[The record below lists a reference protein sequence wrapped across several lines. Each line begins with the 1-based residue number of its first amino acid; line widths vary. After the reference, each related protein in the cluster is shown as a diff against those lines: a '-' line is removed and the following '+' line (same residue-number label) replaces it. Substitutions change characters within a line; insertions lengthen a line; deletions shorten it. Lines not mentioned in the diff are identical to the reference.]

1 MSKQITVP
9 LEVYVRLQ
17 ELASLATYNYCE
29 QDSEKTR
36 AEDTQAVQVSAPEEA
51 DIEVKEHAAL
61 SQQDDCRQSESDP
74 RHPWSL
80 TNTDGASLLDERR
93 VLRPEAAELYF
104 TLLPLIA
111 QEFVQQQQALVAAY
125 RNTPKPG
132 VARALMRPSNQRLI
146 PLTEV
151 PHENRRIAARI
162 EKEFYTDVPES
173 RRIYG
178 VLPGVM
184 DYMMRHD
191 LNYETILN
199 IIESPDSTV
208 VQESAQENRYGRE
221 VTLYTN
227 EGLGYQVVLNPLT
240 VEVLA
245 LRPLTAS
252 AGGYQL
258 SFEAQSQL
266 KALGLTSEYITRI
279 LDEADNRQP
288 IPGTNRT
295 VYSLNGYQVEFSHAE
310 QQVIRI
316 GRGSAVSR
324 NPFESQPR
332 MSGKKKQRGRKIPH
346 DVDEFIQLL
355 QEHGFTVTM
364 GGKHYDIRHEALA
377 PGLKAV
383 TSVTPSDS
391 QRWHLNSARQIRN
404 TFGIDLRY
412 ADPRDSVRGV
422 ISGDS
427 APGNIATKPAS
438 PQAVASEGA
447 GSESTDPDLS
457 TSMKISEG

>member
-1 MSKQITVP
+1 MSAKQITVP

-17 ELASLATYNYCE
+17 ELASLAGYSYRE
-29 QDSEKTR
+29 
-36 AEDTQAVQVSAPEEA
+36 AEDGEA
-51 DIEVKEHAAL
+51 AERTWD
-61 SQQDDCRQSESDP
+61 
-74 RHPWSL
+74 L
-80 TNTDGASLLDERR
+80 TNDEGASLLDEHGAI
-93 VLRPEAAELYF
+93 RPEAAELYF
-104 TLLPLIA
+104 TLMPLIA
-111 QEFVQQQQALVAAY
+111 HEFVQQQQALVEAY
-125 RNTPKPG
+125 RKTPKPAA
-132 VARALMRPSNQRLI
+132 ARAKIRPSNQRLI

-151 PHENRRIAARI
+151 PLENQRIAARI
-162 EKEFYTDVPES
+162 EQEFYGEVPES

-191 LNYETILN
+191 LGYPLLLE
-199 IIESPDSTV
+199 IIESPESV
-208 VQESAQENRYGRE
+208 VREETAEENRYGRE
-221 VTLYTN
+221 VTLYTH
-227 EGLGYQVVLNPLT
+227 EDLGYQVVLNPLT

-245 LRPLTAS
+245 LRPLKAS

-258 SFEAQSQL
+258 SPDAQSQL

-288 IPGTNRT
+288 IPGTSRT
-295 VYSLNGYQVEFSHAE
+295 VYSLNGYQVEFSHSE

-316 GRGSAVSR
+316 ARGVAANR

-332 MSGKKKQRGRKIPH
+332 MSGRKRQRGRKIPH
-346 DVDEFIQLL
+346 DVDEFVQLL

-377 PGLKAV
+377 PGQKAV

-412 ADPRDSVRGV
+412 ADPRDSVRGIV
-422 ISGDS
+422 QGTNPANNSAKDALPAEDS
-427 APGNIATKPAS
+427 A
-438 PQAVASEGA
+438 SECSA
-447 GSESTDPDLS
+447 GTE
-457 TSMKISEG
+457 

>member
-1 MSKQITVP
+1 MSAKQITVP

-17 ELASLATYNYCE
+17 ELASLAGYSYRE
-29 QDSEKTR
+29 
-36 AEDTQAVQVSAPEEA
+36 AEEA
-51 DIEVKEHAAL
+51 AERTWD
-61 SQQDDCRQSESDP
+61 
-74 RHPWSL
+74 L
-80 TNTDGASLLDERR
+80 TNDEGASLLDERGAI
-93 VLRPEAAELYF
+93 RPEAAELYF
-104 TLLPLIA
+104 TLMPLIA
-111 QEFVQQQQALVAAY
+111 HEFVQQQQALVEAY
-125 RNTPKPG
+125 RKTPKPAA
-132 VARALMRPSNQRLI
+132 ARAKIRPSNQRLI

-151 PHENRRIAARI
+151 PLENQRIAARI
-162 EKEFYTDVPES
+162 EQEFYGEVPES

-191 LNYETILN
+191 LGYALLLE
-199 IIESPDSTV
+199 IIESPESV
-208 VQESAQENRYGRE
+208 VREETAEENRYGRE
-221 VTLYTN
+221 VTLYTH
-227 EGLGYQVVLNPLT
+227 EDLGYQVVLNPLT

-245 LRPLTAS
+245 LRPLKAS

-258 SFEAQSQL
+258 SLEAQSQL

-288 IPGTNRT
+288 IPGTSRT
-295 VYSLNGYQVEFSHAE
+295 VYSLNGYQVEFSHSD

-316 GRGSAVSR
+316 ARGVAANR

-332 MSGKKKQRGRKIPH
+332 MSGRKRQRGRKIPH
-346 DVDEFIQLL
+346 DVDEFVQLL

-377 PGLKAV
+377 PGQKAV

-404 TFGIDLRY
+404 TFGVDLRY
-412 ADPRDSVRGV
+412 ADPRDSVRGIV
-422 ISGDS
+422 RGTRPAKDALPAEDS
-427 APGNIATKPAS
+427 APDDGKQPADS
-438 PQAVASEGA
+438 VS
-447 GSESTDPDLS
+447 
-457 TSMKISEG
+457 

>member
-1 MSKQITVP
+1 MSAKQITVP

-17 ELASLATYNYCE
+17 ELASLAGYSYRE
-29 QDSEKTR
+29 
-36 AEDTQAVQVSAPEEA
+36 AEDGEA
-51 DIEVKEHAAL
+51 AERTWD
-61 SQQDDCRQSESDP
+61 
-74 RHPWSL
+74 L
-80 TNTDGASLLDERR
+80 TNDEGASLLNEHGAI
-93 VLRPEAAELYF
+93 RPEAAELYF
-104 TLLPLIA
+104 TLMPLIA
-111 QEFVQQQQALVAAY
+111 HEFVQQQQALVEAY
-125 RNTPKPG
+125 RKTPKPAA
-132 VARALMRPSNQRLI
+132 ARAKIRPSNQRLI

-151 PHENRRIAARI
+151 PLENQRIAARI
-162 EKEFYTDVPES
+162 EQEFYGEVPES
-173 RRIYG
+173 HRIYG

-191 LNYETILN
+191 LGYPLLLE
-199 IIESPDSTV
+199 IIESPESV
-208 VQESAQENRYGRE
+208 VRDETAEENRYGRE
-221 VTLYTN
+221 VTLYTH
-227 EGLGYQVVLNPLT
+227 EDLGYQVVLNPLT

-245 LRPLTAS
+245 LRPLKAS

-258 SFEAQSQL
+258 SPDAQSQL

-288 IPGTNRT
+288 IPGTSRT
-295 VYSLNGYQVEFSHAE
+295 VYSLNGYQVEFSHSE

-316 GRGSAVSR
+316 ARGVAANR

-332 MSGKKKQRGRKIPH
+332 MSGRKRQRGRKIPH
-346 DVDEFIQLL
+346 DVDEFVQLL

-377 PGLKAV
+377 PGQKAV

-412 ADPRDSVRGV
+412 ADPRDSVRGIV
-422 ISGDS
+422 QGTNPANNSAKDALPAEDS
-427 APGNIATKPAS
+427 
-438 PQAVASEGA
+438 V
-447 GSESTDPDLS
+447 SESSAGT
-457 TSMKISEG
+457 E

>member
-1 MSKQITVP
+1 MSAKQITVP

-17 ELASLATYNYCE
+17 ELASLAGYSYRE
-29 QDSEKTR
+29 
-36 AEDTQAVQVSAPEEA
+36 AEEGTERTWDLANDEDA
-51 DIEVKEHAAL
+51 
-61 SQQDDCRQSESDP
+61 SQ
-74 RHPWSL
+74 
-80 TNTDGASLLDERR
+80 LDERGAI
-93 VLRPEAAELYF
+93 RPEAAELYF
-104 TLLPLIA
+104 TLMPLIA
-111 QEFVQQQQALVAAY
+111 HEFVQQQQALVEAY
-125 RNTPKPG
+125 RKTPKPAA
-132 VARALMRPSNQRLI
+132 ARAKIRPSNQRLI

-151 PHENRRIAARI
+151 PLENQRIAARI
-162 EKEFYTDVPES
+162 EQEFYGEVPES

-191 LNYETILN
+191 LGYALLLE
-199 IIESPDSTV
+199 IIESPESV
-208 VQESAQENRYGRE
+208 VREETAEENRYGRE
-221 VTLYTN
+221 VTLYTH
-227 EGLGYQVVLNPLT
+227 EDLGYQVVLNPLT

-245 LRPLTAS
+245 LRPLKAS

-258 SFEAQSQL
+258 SLEAQSQL

-288 IPGTNRT
+288 IPGTSRT
-295 VYSLNGYQVEFSHAE
+295 VYSLNGYQVEFSHSD

-316 GRGSAVSR
+316 ARGVAANR

-332 MSGKKKQRGRKIPH
+332 MSGRKRQRGRKIPH
-346 DVDEFIQLL
+346 DVDEFVQLL

-377 PGLKAV
+377 PGQKAV

-404 TFGIDLRY
+404 TFGVDLRY
-412 ADPRDSVRGV
+412 ADPRDSVRGIV
-422 ISGDS
+422 RGTRPVKDALPAEDS
-427 APGNIATKPAS
+427 APDDGKQPADS
-438 PQAVASEGA
+438 VS
-447 GSESTDPDLS
+447 
-457 TSMKISEG
+457 

>member
-1 MSKQITVP
+1 MSAKQITVP

-17 ELASLATYNYCE
+17 ELASLAGYSYRE
-29 QDSEKTR
+29 
-36 AEDTQAVQVSAPEEA
+36 AEDGEA
-51 DIEVKEHAAL
+51 AERTWD
-61 SQQDDCRQSESDP
+61 
-74 RHPWSL
+74 L
-80 TNTDGASLLDERR
+80 TNDEGASLLDEHGAI
-93 VLRPEAAELYF
+93 RPEAAELYF
-104 TLLPLIA
+104 TLMPLIA
-111 QEFVQQQQALVAAY
+111 HEFVQQQQALVEAY
-125 RNTPKPG
+125 RKTPKPAA
-132 VARALMRPSNQRLI
+132 ARAKIRPSNQRLI

-151 PHENRRIAARI
+151 PLENQRIAARI
-162 EKEFYTDVPES
+162 EQEFYGEVPES
-173 RRIYG
+173 HRIYG

-191 LNYETILN
+191 LGYPLLLE
-199 IIESPDSTV
+199 IIESPESV
-208 VQESAQENRYGRE
+208 VREETAEENRYGRE
-221 VTLYTN
+221 VTLYTH
-227 EGLGYQVVLNPLT
+227 EDLGYQVVLNPLT

-245 LRPLTAS
+245 LRPLKAS

-258 SFEAQSQL
+258 SPDAQSQL

-288 IPGTNRT
+288 IPGTSRT
-295 VYSLNGYQVEFSHAE
+295 VYSLNGYQVEFSHSE

-316 GRGSAVSR
+316 ARGVAANR

-332 MSGKKKQRGRKIPH
+332 MSGRKRQRGRKIPH
-346 DVDEFIQLL
+346 DVDEFVQLL

-377 PGLKAV
+377 PGQKAV

-412 ADPRDSVRGV
+412 ADPRDSVRGIV
-422 ISGDS
+422 QGTNPANNSAKDALPAEDS
-427 APGNIATKPAS
+427 A
-438 PQAVASEGA
+438 
-447 GSESTDPDLS
+447 SESSAGT
-457 TSMKISEG
+457 E

>member
-1 MSKQITVP
+1 MSAKQITVP

-17 ELASLATYNYCE
+17 ELASLAGYSYRE
-29 QDSEKTR
+29 
-36 AEDTQAVQVSAPEEA
+36 AEDGEA
-51 DIEVKEHAAL
+51 AERTWD
-61 SQQDDCRQSESDP
+61 
-74 RHPWSL
+74 L
-80 TNTDGASLLDERR
+80 TNDEGASLLDERGAI
-93 VLRPEAAELYF
+93 RPEAAELYF
-104 TLLPLIA
+104 TLMPLIA
-111 QEFVQQQQALVAAY
+111 HEFVQQQQALVEAY
-125 RNTPKPG
+125 RKTPKPAA
-132 VARALMRPSNQRLI
+132 ARAKIRPSNQRLI

-151 PHENRRIAARI
+151 PLENQRIAARI
-162 EKEFYTDVPES
+162 EQEFYGEVPES

-191 LNYETILN
+191 LGYPLLLE
-199 IIESPDSTV
+199 IIESPESV
-208 VQESAQENRYGRE
+208 VREETAEENRYGRE
-221 VTLYTN
+221 VTLYTH
-227 EGLGYQVVLNPLT
+227 EDLGYQVVLNPLT

-245 LRPLTAS
+245 LRPLKAS

-258 SFEAQSQL
+258 SPDAQSQL

-288 IPGTNRT
+288 IPGTSRT
-295 VYSLNGYQVEFSHAE
+295 VYSLNGYQVEFSHSE

-316 GRGSAVSR
+316 ARGVAANR

-332 MSGKKKQRGRKIPH
+332 MSGRKRQRGRKIPH
-346 DVDEFIQLL
+346 DVDEFVQLL

-377 PGLKAV
+377 PGQKAV

-412 ADPRDSVRGV
+412 ADPRDSVRGIV
-422 ISGDS
+422 QGTNPANNSAKDALPAEDS
-427 APGNIATKPAS
+427 
-438 PQAVASEGA
+438 V
-447 GSESTDPDLS
+447 SESSAGT
-457 TSMKISEG
+457 E

>member
-1 MSKQITVP
+1 MSAKQITVP

-17 ELASLATYNYCE
+17 ELASLAGYSYRE
-29 QDSEKTR
+29 
-36 AEDTQAVQVSAPEEA
+36 AEEGTERTWD
-51 DIEVKEHAAL
+51 
-61 SQQDDCRQSESDP
+61 
-74 RHPWSL
+74 L
-80 TNTDGASLLDERR
+80 TNDEGTSLLDERGAI
-93 VLRPEAAELYF
+93 RPEAAELYF
-104 TLLPLIA
+104 TLMPLIA
-111 QEFVQQQQALVAAY
+111 HEFVQQQQALVEAY
-125 RNTPKPG
+125 RKTPKPAA
-132 VARALMRPSNQRLI
+132 ARAKIRPSNQRLI

-151 PHENRRIAARI
+151 PLENQRIAARI
-162 EKEFYTDVPES
+162 EQEFYGEVPES

-191 LNYETILN
+191 LGYALLLE
-199 IIESPDSTV
+199 IIESPKSV
-208 VQESAQENRYGRE
+208 VREETAEENRYGRE
-221 VTLYTN
+221 VTLYTH
-227 EGLGYQVVLNPLT
+227 EDLGYQVVLNPLT

-245 LRPLTAS
+245 LRPLEAS

-258 SFEAQSQL
+258 SLEAQSQL

-288 IPGTNRT
+288 IPGTSRT
-295 VYSLNGYQVEFSHAE
+295 VYSLNGYQVEFSHSD

-316 GRGSAVSR
+316 ARGVAANR

-332 MSGKKKQRGRKIPH
+332 MSGRKRQRGRKIPH
-346 DVDEFIQLL
+346 DVDEFVQLL

-377 PGLKAV
+377 PGQKAV

-404 TFGIDLRY
+404 TFGVDLRY
-412 ADPRDSVRGV
+412 ADPRDSVRGIV
-422 ISGDS
+422 RGTRPAKDALPAEGS
-427 APGNIATKPAS
+427 APDDGKHPADS
-438 PQAVASEGA
+438 VS
-447 GSESTDPDLS
+447 
-457 TSMKISEG
+457 

>member
-1 MSKQITVP
+1 MSAKQITVP

-17 ELASLATYNYCE
+17 ELASLAGYSYRE
-29 QDSEKTR
+29 
-36 AEDTQAVQVSAPEEA
+36 AEDGEA
-51 DIEVKEHAAL
+51 AERTWD
-61 SQQDDCRQSESDP
+61 
-74 RHPWSL
+74 L
-80 TNTDGASLLDERR
+80 TNDEGASLLDEDGAI
-93 VLRPEAAELYF
+93 RPEAAELYF
-104 TLLPLIA
+104 TLMPLIA
-111 QEFVQQQQALVAAY
+111 HEFVQQQQALVEAY
-125 RNTPKPG
+125 RKTPKPAA
-132 VARALMRPSNQRLI
+132 ARAKIRPSNQRLI

-151 PHENRRIAARI
+151 PLENQRIAARI
-162 EKEFYTDVPES
+162 EQEFYGEVPES
-173 RRIYG
+173 HRIYG

-191 LNYETILN
+191 LGYPLLLE
-199 IIESPDSTV
+199 IIESPESV
-208 VQESAQENRYGRE
+208 VREETAEENRYGRE
-221 VTLYTN
+221 VTLYTH
-227 EGLGYQVVLNPLT
+227 EDLGYQVVLNPLT

-245 LRPLTAS
+245 LRPLKAS

-258 SFEAQSQL
+258 SPDAQRQL

-288 IPGTNRT
+288 IPGTSRT
-295 VYSLNGYQVEFSHAE
+295 VYSLNGYQVEFSHSE

-316 GRGSAVSR
+316 ARGVAANR

-332 MSGKKKQRGRKIPH
+332 MSGRKRQRGRKIPH
-346 DVDEFIQLL
+346 DVDEFVQLL

-377 PGLKAV
+377 PGQKAV

-412 ADPRDSVRGV
+412 ADPRDSVRGIV
-422 ISGDS
+422 QGTNPANNSAKDALPAEDS
-427 APGNIATKPAS
+427 A
-438 PQAVASEGA
+438 
-447 GSESTDPDLS
+447 SESSAGT
-457 TSMKISEG
+457 E

>member
-1 MSKQITVP
+1 MSAKQITVP

-17 ELASLATYNYCE
+17 ELASLAGYSYRE
-29 QDSEKTR
+29 
-36 AEDTQAVQVSAPEEA
+36 AEEA
-51 DIEVKEHAAL
+51 AEERTWD
-61 SQQDDCRQSESDP
+61 
-74 RHPWSL
+74 L
-80 TNTDGASLLDERR
+80 TNDEDASLLDERGAI
-93 VLRPEAAELYF
+93 RPEAAELYF
-104 TLLPLIA
+104 TLMPLIA
-111 QEFVQQQQALVAAY
+111 HEFVQQQQALVEAY
-125 RNTPKPG
+125 RKTPKPAA
-132 VARALMRPSNQRLI
+132 ARAKIRPSNQRLI

-151 PHENRRIAARI
+151 PLENQRIAARI
-162 EKEFYTDVPES
+162 EQEFYGEVPES

-191 LNYETILN
+191 LGYALLLE
-199 IIESPDSTV
+199 IIESPESV
-208 VQESAQENRYGRE
+208 VREETAEENRYGRE
-221 VTLYTN
+221 VTLYTH
-227 EGLGYQVVLNPLT
+227 EDLGYQVVLNPLT

-245 LRPLTAS
+245 LRPLKAS

-258 SFEAQSQL
+258 SLEAQSQL

-295 VYSLNGYQVEFSHAE
+295 VYSLNGYQVEFSHSD

-316 GRGSAVSR
+316 ARGVAANR

-332 MSGKKKQRGRKIPH
+332 MSGRKRQRGRKIPH
-346 DVDEFIQLL
+346 DVDEFVQLL

-377 PGLKAV
+377 PGQKAV

-404 TFGIDLRY
+404 TFGVDLRY
-412 ADPRDSVRGV
+412 ADPRDSVRGIV
-422 ISGDS
+422 RGTRPAKDALPAEDS
-427 APGNIATKPAS
+427 APDDGKQPADS
-438 PQAVASEGA
+438 VS
-447 GSESTDPDLS
+447 
-457 TSMKISEG
+457 

>member
-1 MSKQITVP
+1 MSAKQITVP

-17 ELASLATYNYCE
+17 ELASLAGYSYRE
-29 QDSEKTR
+29 
-36 AEDTQAVQVSAPEEA
+36 AEEGTERTWDLANDEDA
-51 DIEVKEHAAL
+51 
-61 SQQDDCRQSESDP
+61 SQ
-74 RHPWSL
+74 
-80 TNTDGASLLDERR
+80 LDERGAI
-93 VLRPEAAELYF
+93 RPEAAELYF
-104 TLLPLIA
+104 TLMPLIA
-111 QEFVQQQQALVAAY
+111 HEFVQQQQALVEAY
-125 RNTPKPG
+125 RKTPKPAA
-132 VARALMRPSNQRLI
+132 ARAKIRPSNQRLI

-151 PHENRRIAARI
+151 PLENQRIAARI
-162 EKEFYTDVPES
+162 EQEFYGEVPES

-191 LNYETILN
+191 LGYALLLE
-199 IIESPDSTV
+199 IIESPKSV
-208 VQESAQENRYGRE
+208 VREETAEENRYGRE
-221 VTLYTN
+221 VTLYTH
-227 EGLGYQVVLNPLT
+227 EDLGYQVVLNPLT

-245 LRPLTAS
+245 LRPLKAS

-258 SFEAQSQL
+258 SLEAQSQL

-288 IPGTNRT
+288 IPGTSRT
-295 VYSLNGYQVEFSHAE
+295 VYSLNGYQVEFSHSD

-316 GRGSAVSR
+316 ARGVAANR

-332 MSGKKKQRGRKIPH
+332 MSGRKRQRGRKIPH
-346 DVDEFIQLL
+346 DVDEFVQLL

-377 PGLKAV
+377 PGQKAV

-404 TFGIDLRY
+404 TFGVDLRY
-412 ADPRDSVRGV
+412 ADPRDSVRGIV
-422 ISGDS
+422 RGTRPVKDALPAEDS
-427 APGNIATKPAS
+427 APDDGKQPADS
-438 PQAVASEGA
+438 VS
-447 GSESTDPDLS
+447 
-457 TSMKISEG
+457 

>member
-1 MSKQITVP
+1 MSAKQITVP

-17 ELASLATYNYCE
+17 ELASLAGYSYRE
-29 QDSEKTR
+29 AEDSEA
-36 AEDTQAVQVSAPEEA
+36 AERTWD
-51 DIEVKEHAAL
+51 
-61 SQQDDCRQSESDP
+61 
-74 RHPWSL
+74 L
-80 TNTDGASLLDERR
+80 TNDEGTSLLDEHGAI
-93 VLRPEAAELYF
+93 RPEAAELYF
-104 TLLPLIA
+104 TLMPLIA
-111 QEFVQQQQALVAAY
+111 HEFVQQQQALVEAY
-125 RNTPKPG
+125 RKTPKPAA
-132 VARALMRPSNQRLI
+132 ARAKIRPSNQRLI

-151 PHENRRIAARI
+151 PLENQRIAARI
-162 EKEFYTDVPES
+162 EQEFYGEVPES

-191 LNYETILN
+191 LGYPLLLE
-199 IIESPDSTV
+199 IIESPESV
-208 VQESAQENRYGRE
+208 VREETAEENRYGRE
-221 VTLYTN
+221 VTLYTH
-227 EGLGYQVVLNPLT
+227 EDLGYQVVLNPLT

-245 LRPLTAS
+245 LRPLKAS

-258 SFEAQSQL
+258 SPDAQSQL

-288 IPGTNRT
+288 IPGTSRT
-295 VYSLNGYQVEFSHAE
+295 VYSLNGYQVEFSHSE

-316 GRGSAVSR
+316 ARGVAANR

-332 MSGKKKQRGRKIPH
+332 MSGRKRQRGRKIPH
-346 DVDEFIQLL
+346 DVDEFVQLL

-377 PGLKAV
+377 PGQKAV

-412 ADPRDSVRGV
+412 ADPRDSVRGIV
-422 ISGDS
+422 QGTNPANNSAKYALPAEDS
-427 APGNIATKPAS
+427 A
-438 PQAVASEGA
+438 
-447 GSESTDPDLS
+447 SESSAGT
-457 TSMKISEG
+457 E

>member
-1 MSKQITVP
+1 MSAKQITVP

-17 ELASLATYNYCE
+17 ELASLAGYSYRE
-29 QDSEKTR
+29 
-36 AEDTQAVQVSAPEEA
+36 AEEGTERTWDLANDE
-51 DIEVKEHAAL
+51 
-61 SQQDDCRQSESDP
+61 
-74 RHPWSL
+74 
-80 TNTDGASLLDERR
+80 GASLLDERGAI
-93 VLRPEAAELYF
+93 RPEAAELYF
-104 TLLPLIA
+104 TLMPLIA
-111 QEFVQQQQALVAAY
+111 HEFVQQQQALVEAY
-125 RNTPKPG
+125 RKTPKPAA
-132 VARALMRPSNQRLI
+132 ARAKIRPSNQRLI

-151 PHENRRIAARI
+151 PLENQRIAARI
-162 EKEFYTDVPES
+162 EQEFYGEVPES

-191 LNYETILN
+191 LGYALLLE
-199 IIESPDSTV
+199 IIESP
-208 VQESAQENRYGRE
+208 ESMVREETAEENRYGRE
-221 VTLYTN
+221 VTLYTH
-227 EGLGYQVVLNPLT
+227 EELGYQVVLNPLT

-245 LRPLTAS
+245 LRPLKAS

-258 SFEAQSQL
+258 SLEAQSQL

-288 IPGTNRT
+288 IPGTSRT
-295 VYSLNGYQVEFSHAE
+295 VYSLNGYQVEFSHSD

-316 GRGSAVSR
+316 ARGVAANR

-332 MSGKKKQRGRKIPH
+332 MSGRKRQRGRKIPH
-346 DVDEFIQLL
+346 DVDEFVQLL

-377 PGLKAV
+377 PGQKAV

-404 TFGIDLRY
+404 TFGVDLRY
-412 ADPRDSVRGV
+412 ADPRDSVRGIV
-422 ISGDS
+422 RGTRPAKDALPAEDS
-427 APGNIATKPAS
+427 APDDGK
-438 PQAVASEGA
+438 
-447 GSESTDPDLS
+447 
-457 TSMKISEG
+457 

>member
-1 MSKQITVP
+1 MSAKQITVP

-17 ELASLATYNYCE
+17 ELASLAGYSYRE
-29 QDSEKTR
+29 
-36 AEDTQAVQVSAPEEA
+36 AEEGTERTWD
-51 DIEVKEHAAL
+51 
-61 SQQDDCRQSESDP
+61 
-74 RHPWSL
+74 L
-80 TNTDGASLLDERR
+80 TNDEGASLLDERGAI
-93 VLRPEAAELYF
+93 RPEAAELYF
-104 TLLPLIA
+104 TLMPLIA
-111 QEFVQQQQALVAAY
+111 HEFVQQQQALVEAY
-125 RNTPKPG
+125 RKTPKPAA
-132 VARALMRPSNQRLI
+132 ARAKIRPSNQRLI

-151 PHENRRIAARI
+151 PLENQRIAARI
-162 EKEFYTDVPES
+162 EQEFYGEVPES

-191 LNYETILN
+191 LGYALLLE
-199 IIESPDSTV
+199 IIESPESV
-208 VQESAQENRYGRE
+208 VREETAEENRYGRE
-221 VTLYTN
+221 VTLYTH
-227 EGLGYQVVLNPLT
+227 EDLGYQVVLNPLT

-245 LRPLTAS
+245 LRPLKAS

-258 SFEAQSQL
+258 SLEAQSQL

-288 IPGTNRT
+288 IPGTSRT
-295 VYSLNGYQVEFSHAE
+295 VYSLNGYQVEFSHSD

-316 GRGSAVSR
+316 ARGVAANR

-332 MSGKKKQRGRKIPH
+332 MSGRKRQRGRKIPH
-346 DVDEFIQLL
+346 DVDEFVQLL

-377 PGLKAV
+377 PGQKAV

-404 TFGIDLRY
+404 TFGVDLRY
-412 ADPRDSVRGV
+412 ADPRDSVRGIV
-422 ISGDS
+422 RGTRPAKDALPAEGS
-427 APGNIATKPAS
+427 APDDGKHPADS
-438 PQAVASEGA
+438 VS
-447 GSESTDPDLS
+447 
-457 TSMKISEG
+457 

>member
-1 MSKQITVP
+1 MSAKQITVP

-17 ELASLATYNYCE
+17 ELASLAGYSYRE
-29 QDSEKTR
+29 
-36 AEDTQAVQVSAPEEA
+36 AEEA
-51 DIEVKEHAAL
+51 AEERTWDL
-61 SQQDDCRQSESDP
+61 TSDE
-74 RHPWSL
+74 
-80 TNTDGASLLDERR
+80 GASLLDERGAI
-93 VLRPEAAELYF
+93 RPEAAELYF
-104 TLLPLIA
+104 TLMPLIA
-111 QEFVQQQQALVAAY
+111 HEFVQQQQALVEAY
-125 RNTPKPG
+125 RKTPKPAA
-132 VARALMRPSNQRLI
+132 ARAKIRPSNQRLI

-151 PHENRRIAARI
+151 PLENQRIAARI
-162 EKEFYTDVPES
+162 EQEFYGEVPES

-191 LNYETILN
+191 LGYALLLE
-199 IIESPDSTV
+199 IIESPKSV
-208 VQESAQENRYGRE
+208 VREETAEENRYGRE
-221 VTLYTN
+221 VTLYTH
-227 EGLGYQVVLNPLT
+227 EDLGYQVVLNPLT

-245 LRPLTAS
+245 LRPLKAS

-258 SFEAQSQL
+258 SLEAQSQL

-288 IPGTNRT
+288 IPGTSRT
-295 VYSLNGYQVEFSHAE
+295 VYSLNGYQVEFSHSD

-316 GRGSAVSR
+316 ARGVAANR

-332 MSGKKKQRGRKIPH
+332 MSGRKRQRGRKIPH
-346 DVDEFIQLL
+346 DVDEFVQLL

-377 PGLKAV
+377 PGQKAV

-404 TFGIDLRY
+404 TFGVDLRY
-412 ADPRDSVRGV
+412 ADPRDSVRGIV
-422 ISGDS
+422 RGTRPAKDALPAEDS
-427 APGNIATKPAS
+427 APDDGKHPADS
-438 PQAVASEGA
+438 VS
-447 GSESTDPDLS
+447 
-457 TSMKISEG
+457 

>member
-1 MSKQITVP
+1 MSAKQITVP

-17 ELASLATYNYCE
+17 ELASLAGYSYRE
-29 QDSEKTR
+29 
-36 AEDTQAVQVSAPEEA
+36 AEDGEA
-51 DIEVKEHAAL
+51 AERTWD
-61 SQQDDCRQSESDP
+61 
-74 RHPWSL
+74 L
-80 TNTDGASLLDERR
+80 TNDEGASLLDEYGAI
-93 VLRPEAAELYF
+93 RPEAAELYF
-104 TLLPLIA
+104 TLMPLIA
-111 QEFVQQQQALVAAY
+111 HEFVQQQQALVEAY
-125 RNTPKPG
+125 RKTPKPAA
-132 VARALMRPSNQRLI
+132 ARAKIRPSNQRLI

-151 PHENRRIAARI
+151 PLENQRIAARI
-162 EKEFYTDVPES
+162 EQEFYGEVPES

-191 LNYETILN
+191 LGYPLLLE
-199 IIESPDSTV
+199 IIESPESV
-208 VQESAQENRYGRE
+208 VREETAEENRYGRE
-221 VTLYTN
+221 VTLYTH
-227 EGLGYQVVLNPLT
+227 EDLGYQVVLNPLT

-245 LRPLTAS
+245 LRPLKAS

-258 SFEAQSQL
+258 SPDAQSQL

-288 IPGTNRT
+288 IPGTSRT
-295 VYSLNGYQVEFSHAE
+295 VYSLNGYQVEFSHSE

-316 GRGSAVSR
+316 ARGVAANR

-332 MSGKKKQRGRKIPH
+332 MSGRKRQRGRKIPH
-346 DVDEFIQLL
+346 DVDEFVQLL

-364 GGKHYDIRHEALA
+364 GGKHYEIRHEALA
-377 PGLKAV
+377 PGQKAV

-412 ADPRDSVRGV
+412 ADPRDSVRGIV
-422 ISGDS
+422 QGTNPANNSAKDALPAEDS
-427 APGNIATKPAS
+427 
-438 PQAVASEGA
+438 V
-447 GSESTDPDLS
+447 SESSAGT
-457 TSMKISEG
+457 E

>member
-1 MSKQITVP
+1 MSAKQITVP

-17 ELASLATYNYCE
+17 ELASLAGYSYRE
-29 QDSEKTR
+29 
-36 AEDTQAVQVSAPEEA
+36 AEDGEA
-51 DIEVKEHAAL
+51 AERTWD
-61 SQQDDCRQSESDP
+61 
-74 RHPWSL
+74 L
-80 TNTDGASLLDERR
+80 TNDEGTSLLDEHGAI
-93 VLRPEAAELYF
+93 RPEAAEVYF
-104 TLLPLIA
+104 TLMPLIA
-111 QEFVQQQQALVAAY
+111 HEFVQQQQALVEAY
-125 RNTPKPG
+125 RKTPKPAA
-132 VARALMRPSNQRLI
+132 ARAKIRPSNQRLI

-151 PHENRRIAARI
+151 PLENQRIAARI
-162 EKEFYTDVPES
+162 EQEFYGEVSES

-191 LNYETILN
+191 LGYPLLLE
-199 IIESPDSTV
+199 IIESP
-208 VQESAQENRYGRE
+208 ESMVREETAEENRYGRE
-221 VTLYTN
+221 VTLYTH
-227 EGLGYQVVLNPLT
+227 EDLGYQVVLNPLT

-245 LRPLTAS
+245 LRPLKAS

-258 SFEAQSQL
+258 SPDAQSQL
-266 KALGLTSEYITRI
+266 KTLGLTSEYITRI

-288 IPGTNRT
+288 IPGTSRT
-295 VYSLNGYQVEFSHAE
+295 VYSLNGYQVEFSHSE

-316 GRGSAVSR
+316 ARGVAANR

-332 MSGKKKQRGRKIPH
+332 MSGRKRQRGRKIPH
-346 DVDEFIQLL
+346 DVDEFVQLL

-377 PGLKAV
+377 PGQKAV

-412 ADPRDSVRGV
+412 ADPRDSVRGIV
-422 ISGDS
+422 QGTNPANNSAKDALPAEDS
-427 APGNIATKPAS
+427 A
-438 PQAVASEGA
+438 
-447 GSESTDPDLS
+447 SESSAGT
-457 TSMKISEG
+457 E

>member
-1 MSKQITVP
+1 MSAKQITVP

-17 ELASLATYNYCE
+17 ELASLAGYSYRE
-29 QDSEKTR
+29 
-36 AEDTQAVQVSAPEEA
+36 AEEGTERTWDLT
-51 DIEVKEHAAL
+51 
-61 SQQDDCRQSESDP
+61 SDE
-74 RHPWSL
+74 
-80 TNTDGASLLDERR
+80 GASLLDERGAI
-93 VLRPEAAELYF
+93 RPEAAELYF
-104 TLLPLIA
+104 TLMPLIA
-111 QEFVQQQQALVAAY
+111 HEFVQQQQALVEAY
-125 RNTPKPG
+125 RKTPKPAA
-132 VARALMRPSNQRLI
+132 ARAKIRPSNQRLI

-151 PHENRRIAARI
+151 PLENQRIAARI
-162 EKEFYTDVPES
+162 EQEFYGEVPES

-191 LNYETILN
+191 LGYALLLE
-199 IIESPDSTV
+199 IIESPESV
-208 VQESAQENRYGRE
+208 VREETAEENRYGRE
-221 VTLYTN
+221 VTLYTH
-227 EGLGYQVVLNPLT
+227 EDLGYQVVLNPLT

-245 LRPLTAS
+245 LRPLEAS

-258 SFEAQSQL
+258 SLEAQSQL

-288 IPGTNRT
+288 IPGTSRT
-295 VYSLNGYQVEFSHAE
+295 VYSLNGYQVEFSHSD

-316 GRGSAVSR
+316 ARGVAANR

-332 MSGKKKQRGRKIPH
+332 MSGRKRQRGRKIPH
-346 DVDEFIQLL
+346 DVDEFVQLL

-377 PGLKAV
+377 PGQKAV

-404 TFGIDLRY
+404 TFGVDLRY
-412 ADPRDSVRGV
+412 ADPRDSVRGIV
-422 ISGDS
+422 RGTRPAKDALPAEGSAPDDGKHPADS
-427 APGNIATKPAS
+427 ASKKAEG
-438 PQAVASEGA
+438 QRSEGGRA
-447 GSESTDPDLS
+447 E
-457 TSMKISEG
+457 

>member
-1 MSKQITVP
+1 MSAKQITVP

-17 ELASLATYNYCE
+17 ELASLAGYSYRE
-29 QDSEKTR
+29 
-36 AEDTQAVQVSAPEEA
+36 AEDGEA
-51 DIEVKEHAAL
+51 AERTWD
-61 SQQDDCRQSESDP
+61 
-74 RHPWSL
+74 L
-80 TNTDGASLLDERR
+80 TNDEGASLLDEHGAI
-93 VLRPEAAELYF
+93 RPEAAELYF
-104 TLLPLIA
+104 TLMPLIA
-111 QEFVQQQQALVAAY
+111 HEFVQQQQALVEAY
-125 RNTPKPG
+125 RTTPKPAA
-132 VARALMRPSNQRLI
+132 ARAKIRPSNQRLI

-151 PHENRRIAARI
+151 PLENQRIAARI
-162 EKEFYTDVPES
+162 EQEFYGEVSES

-191 LNYETILN
+191 LGYPLLLE
-199 IIESPDSTV
+199 IIESP
-208 VQESAQENRYGRE
+208 ESMVREETAEENRYGRE
-221 VTLYTN
+221 VTLYTH
-227 EGLGYQVVLNPLT
+227 EDLGYQVVLNPLT

-245 LRPLTAS
+245 LRPLKAS

-258 SFEAQSQL
+258 SPDAQSQL
-266 KALGLTSEYITRI
+266 KTLGLTSEYITRI

-288 IPGTNRT
+288 IPGTSRT
-295 VYSLNGYQVEFSHAE
+295 VYSLNGYQVEFSHSE

-316 GRGSAVSR
+316 ARGVAANR

-332 MSGKKKQRGRKIPH
+332 MSGRKRQRGRKIPH
-346 DVDEFIQLL
+346 DVDEFVQLL

-377 PGLKAV
+377 PGQKAV

-412 ADPRDSVRGV
+412 ADPRDSVRGIV
-422 ISGDS
+422 QGTNPANNSAKDALPAEDS
-427 APGNIATKPAS
+427 A
-438 PQAVASEGA
+438 
-447 GSESTDPDLS
+447 SESSAGT
-457 TSMKISEG
+457 E

>member
-1 MSKQITVP
+1 MSAKQITVP

-17 ELASLATYNYCE
+17 ELASLAGYSYRE
-29 QDSEKTR
+29 
-36 AEDTQAVQVSAPEEA
+36 AEDGEA
-51 DIEVKEHAAL
+51 AERTWD
-61 SQQDDCRQSESDP
+61 
-74 RHPWSL
+74 L
-80 TNTDGASLLDERR
+80 TNDEGASLLDEHGAI
-93 VLRPEAAELYF
+93 RPEAAELYF
-104 TLLPLIA
+104 TLMPLIA
-111 QEFVQQQQALVAAY
+111 HEFVQQQQALVEAY
-125 RNTPKPG
+125 RKTPKPAA
-132 VARALMRPSNQRLI
+132 ARAKIRPSNQRLI

-151 PHENRRIAARI
+151 PLENQRIAARI
-162 EKEFYTDVPES
+162 EQEFYGEVPES

-191 LNYETILN
+191 LGYPLLLE
-199 IIESPDSTV
+199 IIESP
-208 VQESAQENRYGRE
+208 ESMVREETAEENRYGRE
-221 VTLYTN
+221 VTLYTH
-227 EGLGYQVVLNPLT
+227 EDLGYQVVLNPLT

-245 LRPLTAS
+245 LRPLKAS

-258 SFEAQSQL
+258 SPDAQSQL

-288 IPGTNRT
+288 IPGTSRT
-295 VYSLNGYQVEFSHAE
+295 VYSLNGYQVEFSHSE

-316 GRGSAVSR
+316 ARGVAANR

-332 MSGKKKQRGRKIPH
+332 MSGRKRQRGRKIPH
-346 DVDEFIQLL
+346 DVDEFVQLL

-377 PGLKAV
+377 PGQKAV

-412 ADPRDSVRGV
+412 ADPRDSVRGIV
-422 ISGDS
+422 QGTNPANNSAKDALPAEDS
-427 APGNIATKPAS
+427 A
-438 PQAVASEGA
+438 
-447 GSESTDPDLS
+447 SESSAGTA
-457 TSMKISEG
+457 

>member
-1 MSKQITVP
+1 MSAKQITVP

-17 ELASLATYNYCE
+17 ELASLAGYSYRE
-29 QDSEKTR
+29 
-36 AEDTQAVQVSAPEEA
+36 AEDGQAVERIW
-51 DIEVKEHAAL
+51 D
-61 SQQDDCRQSESDP
+61 
-74 RHPWSL
+74 L
-80 TNTDGASLLDERR
+80 TNDEGASLLDERGAI
-93 VLRPEAAELYF
+93 RPEAAELYF
-104 TLLPLIA
+104 TLMPLIA
-111 QEFVQQQQALVAAY
+111 HEFVQQQQALVEAY
-125 RNTPKPG
+125 RKTPKPAA
-132 VARALMRPSNQRLI
+132 ARAKIRPSNQRLI

-151 PHENRRIAARI
+151 PLENQRIAARI
-162 EKEFYTDVPES
+162 EQEFYGEVPES

-191 LNYETILN
+191 LGYPLLLE
-199 IIESPDSTV
+199 IIESPESV
-208 VQESAQENRYGRE
+208 VREETAEENRYGRE
-221 VTLYTN
+221 VTLYTH
-227 EGLGYQVVLNPLT
+227 EDLGYQVVLNPLT

-245 LRPLTAS
+245 LRPLKAS

-258 SFEAQSQL
+258 SPDAQSQL

-288 IPGTNRT
+288 IPGTSRT
-295 VYSLNGYQVEFSHAE
+295 VYSLNGYQVEFSHSE

-316 GRGSAVSR
+316 ARGVAANR

-332 MSGKKKQRGRKIPH
+332 MSGRKRQRGRKIPH
-346 DVDEFIQLL
+346 DVDEFVQLL

-377 PGLKAV
+377 PGQKAV

-412 ADPRDSVRGV
+412 ADPRDSVRGIV
-422 ISGDS
+422 RGANPANNPSKDALPAEDS
-427 APGNIATKPAS
+427 A
-438 PQAVASEGA
+438 
-447 GSESTDPDLS
+447 SESIAGT
-457 TSMKISEG
+457 E

>member
-1 MSKQITVP
+1 MSAKQITVP

-17 ELASLATYNYCE
+17 ELASLAGYSYRE
-29 QDSEKTR
+29 
-36 AEDTQAVQVSAPEEA
+36 AEDGEA
-51 DIEVKEHAAL
+51 AERTWD
-61 SQQDDCRQSESDP
+61 
-74 RHPWSL
+74 L
-80 TNTDGASLLDERR
+80 TNDEGASLLDEHGAI
-93 VLRPEAAELYF
+93 RPEAAELYF
-104 TLLPLIA
+104 TLMPLIA
-111 QEFVQQQQALVAAY
+111 HEFVQQQQALVEAY
-125 RNTPKPG
+125 RKTPKPAA
-132 VARALMRPSNQRLI
+132 ARAKIRPSNQRLI

-151 PHENRRIAARI
+151 PLENQRIAARI
-162 EKEFYTDVPES
+162 EQEFYGEVPES

-191 LNYETILN
+191 LGYPLLLE
-199 IIESPDSTV
+199 IIESP
-208 VQESAQENRYGRE
+208 ESMVREETAEENRYGRE
-221 VTLYTN
+221 VTLYTH
-227 EGLGYQVVLNPLT
+227 EDLGYQVVLNPLT

-245 LRPLTAS
+245 LRPLKAS

-258 SFEAQSQL
+258 SPDAQSQL
-266 KALGLTSEYITRI
+266 KTLGLTSEYITRI

-288 IPGTNRT
+288 IPGTSRT
-295 VYSLNGYQVEFSHAE
+295 VYSLNGYQVEFSHSE

-316 GRGSAVSR
+316 ARGVAANR

-332 MSGKKKQRGRKIPH
+332 MSGRKRQRGRKIPH
-346 DVDEFIQLL
+346 DVDEFVQLL

-377 PGLKAV
+377 PGQKAV

-412 ADPRDSVRGV
+412 ADPRDSVRGIV
-422 ISGDS
+422 QGTNPANNSAKDALPAEDS
-427 APGNIATKPAS
+427 A
-438 PQAVASEGA
+438 
-447 GSESTDPDLS
+447 SESSAGT
-457 TSMKISEG
+457 E

>member
-1 MSKQITVP
+1 MSAKQITVP

-17 ELASLATYNYCE
+17 ELASLAGYSYRE
-29 QDSEKTR
+29 
-36 AEDTQAVQVSAPEEA
+36 AEDGEA
-51 DIEVKEHAAL
+51 AERTWD
-61 SQQDDCRQSESDP
+61 
-74 RHPWSL
+74 L
-80 TNTDGASLLDERR
+80 TNDEGASLLDEHGAI
-93 VLRPEAAELYF
+93 RPEAAELYF
-104 TLLPLIA
+104 TLMPLIA
-111 QEFVQQQQALVAAY
+111 HEFVQQQQALVEAY
-125 RNTPKPG
+125 RKTPKPAA
-132 VARALMRPSNQRLI
+132 ARAKIRPSNQRLI

-151 PHENRRIAARI
+151 PLENQRIAARI
-162 EKEFYTDVPES
+162 EQEFYGEVPES

-191 LNYETILN
+191 LGYPLLLE
-199 IIESPDSTV
+199 IIESPESV
-208 VQESAQENRYGRE
+208 VREETAEENRYGRE
-221 VTLYTN
+221 VTLYTH
-227 EGLGYQVVLNPLT
+227 EDLGYQVVLNPLT

-245 LRPLTAS
+245 LRPLKAS

-258 SFEAQSQL
+258 SLDAQSQL

-288 IPGTNRT
+288 IPGTSRT
-295 VYSLNGYQVEFSHAE
+295 VYSLNGYQVEFSHSE

-316 GRGSAVSR
+316 ARGVAANR

-332 MSGKKKQRGRKIPH
+332 MSGRKRQRGRKIPH
-346 DVDEFIQLL
+346 DVDEFVQLL

-377 PGLKAV
+377 PGQKAV

-412 ADPRDSVRGV
+412 ADPRDSVRGIV
-422 ISGDS
+422 QGANPANNPSKDALPAEDS
-427 APGNIATKPAS
+427 A
-438 PQAVASEGA
+438 SERSA
-447 GSESTDPDLS
+447 GTE
-457 TSMKISEG
+457 

>member
-1 MSKQITVP
+1 MSAKQITVP

-17 ELASLATYNYCE
+17 ELASLAGYSYRE
-29 QDSEKTR
+29 
-36 AEDTQAVQVSAPEEA
+36 AEDGEA
-51 DIEVKEHAAL
+51 AERTWD
-61 SQQDDCRQSESDP
+61 
-74 RHPWSL
+74 L
-80 TNTDGASLLDERR
+80 TNDEGTSLLDEHGAI
-93 VLRPEAAELYF
+93 RPEAAELYF
-104 TLLPLIA
+104 TLMPLIA
-111 QEFVQQQQALVAAY
+111 HEFVQQQQALVEAY
-125 RNTPKPG
+125 RKTPKPAA
-132 VARALMRPSNQRLI
+132 ARAKIRPSNQRLI

-151 PHENRRIAARI
+151 PLENQRIAARI
-162 EKEFYTDVPES
+162 EQEFYGEVPES

-191 LNYETILN
+191 LGYPLLLE
-199 IIESPDSTV
+199 IIESPESV
-208 VQESAQENRYGRE
+208 VREETAEENRYGRE
-221 VTLYTN
+221 VTLYTH
-227 EGLGYQVVLNPLT
+227 EDLGYQVVLNPLT

-245 LRPLTAS
+245 LRPLKAS

-258 SFEAQSQL
+258 SPDAQSQL

-288 IPGTNRT
+288 IPGTSRT
-295 VYSLNGYQVEFSHAE
+295 VYSLNGYQVEFSHSE

-316 GRGSAVSR
+316 ARGVAANR

-332 MSGKKKQRGRKIPH
+332 MSGRKRQRGRKIPH
-346 DVDEFIQLL
+346 DVDEFVQLL

-377 PGLKAV
+377 PGQKAV

-412 ADPRDSVRGV
+412 ADPRDSVRGIV
-422 ISGDS
+422 QGTNPANNSAKDAPPAEDS
-427 APGNIATKPAS
+427 A
-438 PQAVASEGA
+438 
-447 GSESTDPDLS
+447 SESSAGT
-457 TSMKISEG
+457 E

>member
-1 MSKQITVP
+1 MSAKQITVP

-17 ELASLATYNYCE
+17 ELASLAGYSYRE
-29 QDSEKTR
+29 
-36 AEDTQAVQVSAPEEA
+36 AEDGEA
-51 DIEVKEHAAL
+51 AERTWD
-61 SQQDDCRQSESDP
+61 
-74 RHPWSL
+74 L
-80 TNTDGASLLDERR
+80 TNDEGTSLLDEHG
-93 VLRPEAAELYF
+93 VIRPEAAELYF
-104 TLLPLIA
+104 TLMPLIA
-111 QEFVQQQQALVAAY
+111 HEFVQQQQALVEAY
-125 RNTPKPG
+125 RKTPKPAA
-132 VARALMRPSNQRLI
+132 ARAKIRPSNQRLI
-146 PLTEV
+146 PLMEV
-151 PHENRRIAARI
+151 PLENQRIAARI
-162 EKEFYTDVPES
+162 EQEFYGEVPES

-191 LNYETILN
+191 LGYPLLLE
-199 IIESPDSTV
+199 IIESPESV
-208 VQESAQENRYGRE
+208 VREETAEENRYGRE
-221 VTLYTN
+221 VTLYTH
-227 EGLGYQVVLNPLT
+227 EDLGYQVVLNPLT

-245 LRPLTAS
+245 LRPLKAS

-258 SFEAQSQL
+258 SPDAQSQL

-288 IPGTNRT
+288 IPGTSRT
-295 VYSLNGYQVEFSHAE
+295 VYSLNGYQVEFSHSE

-316 GRGSAVSR
+316 ARGVAANR

-332 MSGKKKQRGRKIPH
+332 MSGRKRQRGRKIPH
-346 DVDEFIQLL
+346 DVDEFVQLL

-377 PGLKAV
+377 PGQKAV

-412 ADPRDSVRGV
+412 ADPRDSVRGIV
-422 ISGDS
+422 QGTNPANNSAKNALPAEDS
-427 APGNIATKPAS
+427 A
-438 PQAVASEGA
+438 
-447 GSESTDPDLS
+447 SESSAGT
-457 TSMKISEG
+457 E

>member
-1 MSKQITVP
+1 MSAKQITVP

-17 ELASLATYNYCE
+17 ELASLAGYSYRE
-29 QDSEKTR
+29 
-36 AEDTQAVQVSAPEEA
+36 AEDGEAVERIW
-51 DIEVKEHAAL
+51 D
-61 SQQDDCRQSESDP
+61 
-74 RHPWSL
+74 L
-80 TNTDGASLLDERR
+80 TNDEGASLLDERGAI
-93 VLRPEAAELYF
+93 RPEAAELYF
-104 TLLPLIA
+104 TLMPLIA
-111 QEFVQQQQALVAAY
+111 HEFVQQQQALVEAY
-125 RNTPKPG
+125 RKTPKPAA
-132 VARALMRPSNQRLI
+132 ARAKIRPSNQRLI

-151 PHENRRIAARI
+151 PLENQRIAARI
-162 EKEFYTDVPES
+162 EQEFYGEVPES

-191 LNYETILN
+191 LGYPLLLE
-199 IIESPDSTV
+199 IIESPESV
-208 VQESAQENRYGRE
+208 VREETAEENRYGRE
-221 VTLYTN
+221 VTLYTH
-227 EGLGYQVVLNPLT
+227 EDLGYQVVLNPLT

-245 LRPLTAS
+245 LRPLKAS

-258 SFEAQSQL
+258 SPDAQSQL

-288 IPGTNRT
+288 IPGTSRT
-295 VYSLNGYQVEFSHAE
+295 VYSLNGYQVEFSHSE

-316 GRGSAVSR
+316 ARGVAANR

-332 MSGKKKQRGRKIPH
+332 MSGRKRQRGRKIPH
-346 DVDEFIQLL
+346 DVDEFVQLL

-377 PGLKAV
+377 PGQKAV

-412 ADPRDSVRGV
+412 ADPRDSVRGIV
-422 ISGDS
+422 RGANPANNPSKDALPAEDS
-427 APGNIATKPAS
+427 A
-438 PQAVASEGA
+438 
-447 GSESTDPDLS
+447 SESIAGT
-457 TSMKISEG
+457 E

>member
-1 MSKQITVP
+1 MSAKQITVP

-17 ELASLATYNYCE
+17 ELASLAGYSYRE
-29 QDSEKTR
+29 
-36 AEDTQAVQVSAPEEA
+36 AEDGEA
-51 DIEVKEHAAL
+51 AERTWD
-61 SQQDDCRQSESDP
+61 
-74 RHPWSL
+74 L
-80 TNTDGASLLDERR
+80 TNDEGASLLDEHGAI
-93 VLRPEAAELYF
+93 RPEAAELYF
-104 TLLPLIA
+104 TLMPLIA
-111 QEFVQQQQALVAAY
+111 HEFVQQQQALVEAY
-125 RNTPKPG
+125 RKTPKPAA
-132 VARALMRPSNQRLI
+132 ARAKIRPSNQRLI

-151 PHENRRIAARI
+151 PLENQRIAARI
-162 EKEFYTDVPES
+162 EQEFYGEVPES

-191 LNYETILN
+191 LGYPLLLE
-199 IIESPDSTV
+199 IIESPESV
-208 VQESAQENRYGRE
+208 VREETAEENRYGRE
-221 VTLYTN
+221 VTLYTH
-227 EGLGYQVVLNPLT
+227 EDLGYQVVLNPLT

-245 LRPLTAS
+245 LRPLKAS

-258 SFEAQSQL
+258 SPDAQSQL

-288 IPGTNRT
+288 IPGTSRT
-295 VYSLNGYQVEFSHAE
+295 VYSLNGYQVEFSHSE

-316 GRGSAVSR
+316 ARGVAANR

-332 MSGKKKQRGRKIPH
+332 MSGRKRQRGRKIPH
-346 DVDEFIQLL
+346 DVDEFVQLL

-377 PGLKAV
+377 PGQKAV

-412 ADPRDSVRGV
+412 ADPRDSVRGIV
-422 ISGDS
+422 QGANPANNPSKDALPAEDS
-427 APGNIATKPAS
+427 A
-438 PQAVASEGA
+438 
-447 GSESTDPDLS
+447 SESSAGT
-457 TSMKISEG
+457 E

>member
-1 MSKQITVP
+1 MSAKQITVP

-17 ELASLATYNYCE
+17 ELASLAGYSYRE
-29 QDSEKTR
+29 
-36 AEDTQAVQVSAPEEA
+36 AEDGEA
-51 DIEVKEHAAL
+51 AERIWD
-61 SQQDDCRQSESDP
+61 
-74 RHPWSL
+74 L
-80 TNTDGASLLDERR
+80 TNDEGTSLLDEHGAI
-93 VLRPEAAELYF
+93 RPEAAELYF
-104 TLLPLIA
+104 TLMPLIA
-111 QEFVQQQQALVAAY
+111 HEFVQQQQALVEAY
-125 RNTPKPG
+125 RKTPKPAA
-132 VARALMRPSNQRLI
+132 ARAKIRPSNQRLI

-151 PHENRRIAARI
+151 PLENQRIAARI
-162 EKEFYTDVPES
+162 EQEFYGEVPES

-191 LNYETILN
+191 LGYPLLLE
-199 IIESPDSTV
+199 IIESP
-208 VQESAQENRYGRE
+208 ESMVREETAEENRYGRE
-221 VTLYTN
+221 VTLYTH
-227 EGLGYQVVLNPLT
+227 EDLGYQVVLNPLT

-245 LRPLTAS
+245 LRPLKAS

-258 SFEAQSQL
+258 SPDAQSQL
-266 KALGLTSEYITRI
+266 KTLGLTSEYITRI

-288 IPGTNRT
+288 IPGTSRT
-295 VYSLNGYQVEFSHAE
+295 VYSLNGYQVEFSHSE

-316 GRGSAVSR
+316 ARGVAANR

-332 MSGKKKQRGRKIPH
+332 MSGRKRQRGRKIPH
-346 DVDEFIQLL
+346 DVDEFVQLL

-377 PGLKAV
+377 PGQKAV

-412 ADPRDSVRGV
+412 ADPRDSVRGIV
-422 ISGDS
+422 QGTNPANNSAKDALPAEDS
-427 APGNIATKPAS
+427 A
-438 PQAVASEGA
+438 
-447 GSESTDPDLS
+447 SESSAGT
-457 TSMKISEG
+457 E

>member
-1 MSKQITVP
+1 MSAKQITVP

-17 ELASLATYNYCE
+17 ELASLAGYSYRE
-29 QDSEKTR
+29 
-36 AEDTQAVQVSAPEEA
+36 AEDGEA
-51 DIEVKEHAAL
+51 AERTWD
-61 SQQDDCRQSESDP
+61 
-74 RHPWSL
+74 L
-80 TNTDGASLLDERR
+80 TNDEGASLLDEHGAI
-93 VLRPEAAELYF
+93 RPEAAELYF
-104 TLLPLIA
+104 TLMPLIA
-111 QEFVQQQQALVAAY
+111 HEFVQQQQALVEAY
-125 RNTPKPG
+125 RKTPKPAA
-132 VARALMRPSNQRLI
+132 ARAKIRPSNQRLI

-151 PHENRRIAARI
+151 PLENQRIAARI
-162 EKEFYTDVPES
+162 EQEFYGEVPES

-191 LNYETILN
+191 LGYPLLLE
-199 IIESPDSTV
+199 IIESPESV
-208 VQESAQENRYGRE
+208 VREETAEENRYGRE
-221 VTLYTN
+221 VTLYTH
-227 EGLGYQVVLNPLT
+227 EDLGYQVVLNPLT

-245 LRPLTAS
+245 LRPLKAS

-258 SFEAQSQL
+258 SPDAQSQL

-288 IPGTNRT
+288 IPGTSRT
-295 VYSLNGYQVEFSHAE
+295 VYSLNGYQVEFSHSE

-316 GRGSAVSR
+316 ARGVAANR

-332 MSGKKKQRGRKIPH
+332 MSGRKRQRGRKIPH
-346 DVDEFIQLL
+346 DVDEFVQLL

-377 PGLKAV
+377 PGQKAV

-412 ADPRDSVRGV
+412 ADPRDSVRGIV
-422 ISGDS
+422 QGTNPANNSAKDALPAEDS
-427 APGNIATKPAS
+427 A
-438 PQAVASEGA
+438 
-447 GSESTDPDLS
+447 SESSAGT
-457 TSMKISEG
+457 E

>member
-1 MSKQITVP
+1 MSAKQITVP

-17 ELASLATYNYCE
+17 ELASLAGYSYRE
-29 QDSEKTR
+29 AEDSEA
-36 AEDTQAVQVSAPEEA
+36 AERTWD
-51 DIEVKEHAAL
+51 
-61 SQQDDCRQSESDP
+61 
-74 RHPWSL
+74 L
-80 TNTDGASLLDERR
+80 TNDEGASLLDEDGAI
-93 VLRPEAAELYF
+93 RPEAAELYF
-104 TLLPLIA
+104 TLMPLIA
-111 QEFVQQQQALVAAY
+111 HEFVQQQQALVEAY
-125 RNTPKPG
+125 RKTPKPAA
-132 VARALMRPSNQRLI
+132 ARAKIRPSNQRLI

-151 PHENRRIAARI
+151 PLENQRIAARI
-162 EKEFYTDVPES
+162 EQEFYGEVPES

-191 LNYETILN
+191 LGYPLLLE
-199 IIESPDSTV
+199 IIESPESV
-208 VQESAQENRYGRE
+208 VREETAEENRYGRE
-221 VTLYTN
+221 VTLYTH
-227 EGLGYQVVLNPLT
+227 EDLGYQVVLNPLT

-245 LRPLTAS
+245 LRPLKAS

-258 SFEAQSQL
+258 SPDAQSQL

-288 IPGTNRT
+288 IPGTSRT
-295 VYSLNGYQVEFSHAE
+295 VYSLNGYQVEFSHSE

-316 GRGSAVSR
+316 ARGVAANR

-332 MSGKKKQRGRKIPH
+332 MSGRKRQRGRKIPH
-346 DVDEFIQLL
+346 DVDEFVQLL

-377 PGLKAV
+377 PGQKAV

-412 ADPRDSVRGV
+412 ADPRDSVRGIV
-422 ISGDS
+422 QGTNPANNSAKDALPAEDS
-427 APGNIATKPAS
+427 
-438 PQAVASEGA
+438 V
-447 GSESTDPDLS
+447 SESSAGT
-457 TSMKISEG
+457 E

>member
-1 MSKQITVP
+1 MSAKQITVP

-17 ELASLATYNYCE
+17 ELASLAGYSYRE
-29 QDSEKTR
+29 
-36 AEDTQAVQVSAPEEA
+36 AEDGEA
-51 DIEVKEHAAL
+51 AERTWD
-61 SQQDDCRQSESDP
+61 
-74 RHPWSL
+74 L
-80 TNTDGASLLDERR
+80 TNDEGASLLDEHGAI
-93 VLRPEAAELYF
+93 RPGAAELYF
-104 TLLPLIA
+104 TLMPLIA
-111 QEFVQQQQALVAAY
+111 HEFVQQQQALVEAY
-125 RNTPKPG
+125 RKTPKPAA
-132 VARALMRPSNQRLI
+132 ARAKIRPSNQRLI

-151 PHENRRIAARI
+151 PLENQRIAARI
-162 EKEFYTDVPES
+162 EQEFYGEVPES

-191 LNYETILN
+191 LGYPLLLE
-199 IIESPDSTV
+199 IIESPESV
-208 VQESAQENRYGRE
+208 VREETAEENRYGRE
-221 VTLYTN
+221 VTLYTH
-227 EGLGYQVVLNPLT
+227 EDLGYQVVLNPLT

-245 LRPLTAS
+245 LRPLKAS

-258 SFEAQSQL
+258 SPDAQSQL

-288 IPGTNRT
+288 IPGTSRT
-295 VYSLNGYQVEFSHAE
+295 VYSLNGYQVEFSHSE

-316 GRGSAVSR
+316 ARGVAANR

-332 MSGKKKQRGRKIPH
+332 MSGRKRQRGRKIPH
-346 DVDEFIQLL
+346 DVDEFVQLL

-377 PGLKAV
+377 PGQKAV

-412 ADPRDSVRGV
+412 ADPRDSVRGIV
-422 ISGDS
+422 QGTNPANNSAKDALPAEDS
-427 APGNIATKPAS
+427 A
-438 PQAVASEGA
+438 
-447 GSESTDPDLS
+447 SESSAGT
-457 TSMKISEG
+457 E

>member
-1 MSKQITVP
+1 MSAKQITVP

-17 ELASLATYNYCE
+17 ELASLAGYSYRE
-29 QDSEKTR
+29 
-36 AEDTQAVQVSAPEEA
+36 AEETTERSWD
-51 DIEVKEHAAL
+51 
-61 SQQDDCRQSESDP
+61 
-74 RHPWSL
+74 L
-80 TNTDGASLLDERR
+80 TNDEGASLLDERGA
-93 VLRPEAAELYF
+93 LRPEAAELYF
-104 TLLPLIA
+104 TLMPLIA
-111 QEFVQQQQALVAAY
+111 HEFVQQQQALVEAY
-125 RNTPKPG
+125 RKTPKPAA
-132 VARALMRPSNQRLI
+132 ARAKIRPSNQRLI

-151 PHENRRIAARI
+151 PLENRRIAARI
-162 EKEFYTDVPES
+162 EQEFYGEVPES

-191 LNYETILN
+191 LGYALLLE
-199 IIESPDSTV
+199 IIESPESV
-208 VQESAQENRYGRE
+208 VREETAEENRYGRE
-221 VTLYTN
+221 VTLYTH
-227 EGLGYQVVLNPLT
+227 EDLGYQVVLNPLT

-245 LRPLTAS
+245 LRPLKAS

-258 SFEAQSQL
+258 SLEAQSQL

-288 IPGTNRT
+288 IPGTSRT
-295 VYSLNGYQVEFSHAE
+295 VYSLNGYQVEFSHSE

-316 GRGSAVSR
+316 ARGVAANR

-332 MSGKKKQRGRKIPH
+332 MSGRKRQRGRKIPH
-346 DVDEFIQLL
+346 DVDEFVQLL

-377 PGLKAV
+377 PGQKAV

-412 ADPRDSVRGV
+412 ADPRDSVRGIV
-422 ISGDS
+422 RGTRPAKDALPAEDS
-427 APGNIATKPAS
+427 APEGGKQPADS
-438 PQAVASEGA
+438 AGKKVEGQRSEGERA
-447 GSESTDPDLS
+447 E
-457 TSMKISEG
+457 

>member
-1 MSKQITVP
+1 MSAKQITVP

-17 ELASLATYNYCE
+17 ELASLAGYSYRE
-29 QDSEKTR
+29 AVDGEA
-36 AEDTQAVQVSAPEEA
+36 AERTWD
-51 DIEVKEHAAL
+51 
-61 SQQDDCRQSESDP
+61 
-74 RHPWSL
+74 L
-80 TNTDGASLLDERR
+80 TNDEGASLLDEHGA
-93 VLRPEAAELYF
+93 LRPEAAELYF
-104 TLLPLIA
+104 TLMPLIA
-111 QEFVQQQQALVAAY
+111 HEFVQQQQALVEAY
-125 RNTPKPG
+125 RKTPKPAA
-132 VARALMRPSNQRLI
+132 ARAKIRPSNQRLI

-151 PHENRRIAARI
+151 PLENQRIAARI
-162 EKEFYTDVPES
+162 EQEFYGEVPES

-191 LNYETILN
+191 LGYPLLLE
-199 IIESPDSTV
+199 IIESPESV
-208 VQESAQENRYGRE
+208 VREETAEENRYGRE
-221 VTLYTN
+221 VTLYTH
-227 EGLGYQVVLNPLT
+227 EDLGYQVVLNPLT

-245 LRPLTAS
+245 LRPLKAS

-258 SFEAQSQL
+258 SPDAQSQL

-288 IPGTNRT
+288 IPGTSRT
-295 VYSLNGYQVEFSHAE
+295 VYSLNGYQVEFSHSE

-316 GRGSAVSR
+316 ARGVAANR

-332 MSGKKKQRGRKIPH
+332 MSGRKRQRGRKIPH
-346 DVDEFIQLL
+346 DVDEFVQLL

-377 PGLKAV
+377 PGQKAV

-412 ADPRDSVRGV
+412 ADPRDSVRGIV
-422 ISGDS
+422 QGTNPANNSANDALPAEDS
-427 APGNIATKPAS
+427 A
-438 PQAVASEGA
+438 
-447 GSESTDPDLS
+447 SESSAGT
-457 TSMKISEG
+457 E